1 MDQLNAD
8 RELIKHI
15 LTNFVELDHRRP
27 TPGVE
32 SLLVAD
38 DERGHYQ
45 LFSLGW
51 SGRQRIRNLRV
62 YVRLVNGKFQIEH
75 DLTEHGIATDL
86 LAAGIPNERIVLAF
100 HAPELRQRAELAAA

>member
-8 RELIKHI
+8 RQLIKCI
-15 LTNFVELDHRRP
+15 LSSYVELEQRKP

-32 SLLVAD
+32 SLLIAD
-38 DERGHYQ
+38 DEHGHYQ

-51 SGRQRIRNLRV
+51 SGRQRVRNLRV
-62 YVRLVNGKFQIEH
+62 YVRLLNGEFQIEH
-75 DLTEHGIATDL
+75 DLTERGIATDL
-86 LAAGIPNERIVLAF
+86 LAAGVPNERIILAF

>member
-1 MDQLNAD
+1 MDQLTSD
-8 RELIKHI
+8 RELIKRI
-15 LTNFVELDHRRP
+15 LTNYIELDQRKP

-32 SLLVAD
+32 SLLIAD

-51 SGRQRIRNLRV
+51 SRRQRVRNLRV
-62 YVRLVNGKFQIEH
+62 YVRLMNGKFQIEH
-75 DLTEHGIATDL
+75 DLTERGIATDL
-86 LAAGIPNERIVLAF
+86 LAAGVPNERIALTF